1 MSVSN
6 NGNKN
11 YNNYD
16 YVDRYGARVEVDD
29 EYTLTNQI
37 EDEVV

>member
-1 MSVSN
+1 MNISN

-16 YVDRYGARVEVDD
+16 YIDRYAARVEVDD
-29 EYTLTNQI
+29 KFILTNQI